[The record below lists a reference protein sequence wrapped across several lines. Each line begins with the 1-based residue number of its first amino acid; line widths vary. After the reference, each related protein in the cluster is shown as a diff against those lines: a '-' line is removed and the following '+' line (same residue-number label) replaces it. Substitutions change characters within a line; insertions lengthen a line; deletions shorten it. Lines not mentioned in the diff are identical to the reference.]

1 MESEGLKQFLKSV
14 GNSVFLLNTICV
26 GLDGVANRVVTKS
39 DDLTI
44 SWNPRDPK
52 ATALS
57 ARAHAIK
64 SSLVFVEESLLNYIS
79 FLGNCAN
86 QSSSIQ
92 SACAAD
98 GAAEKITKLSKQV
111 RNILPSYWEPMV
123 VLLIR
128 WRNKIVHDSSTDLS
142 SHYRTVLIN
151 HEAEIRE
158 NHAAISIS
166 ETLDNFDSGRI
177 TLKDFSTLIAITI
190 RFIRHIDDKL
200 TPTISDVESFA
211 AIINEREL
219 GVIYKNILGV
229 NGKDNQERKFYKFI
243 NNSFPSISQ
252 AEKEFLFTNRFK
264 VKERI

>member
-26 GLDGVANRVVTKS
+26 GLDGVASGAIKKS

-44 SWNPRDPK
+44 SWDPRDPK

-64 SSLVFVEESLLNYIS
+64 SSLVFVEEALLNYIS
-79 FLGNCAN
+79 FLGNCAS
-86 QSSSIQ
+86 QSASIQ
-92 SACAAD
+92 SVSNAD
-98 GAAEKITKLSKQV
+98 GAAEKVTKLSKQI
-111 RNILPSYWEPMV
+111 NGALPYWEPMV
-123 VLLIR
+123 VLLVR

-142 SHYRTVLIN
+142 SHYRSILIK
-151 HEAEIRE
+151 HEATIRE
-158 NHAAISIS
+158 NHAAISIR
-166 ETLDNFDSGRI
+166 ETLDNFDAGRI

-190 RFIRHIDDKL
+190 RFIRHVDEKL
-200 TPTISDVESFA
+200 IPSISDIESFA
-211 AIINEREL
+211 AIINEKEL

-229 NGKDNQERKFYKFI
+229 NGKEKQERKFYKFI
-243 NNSFPSISQ
+243 ENCFTSISQ
-252 AEKEFLFTNRFK
+252 AEKEFLFKHRFA